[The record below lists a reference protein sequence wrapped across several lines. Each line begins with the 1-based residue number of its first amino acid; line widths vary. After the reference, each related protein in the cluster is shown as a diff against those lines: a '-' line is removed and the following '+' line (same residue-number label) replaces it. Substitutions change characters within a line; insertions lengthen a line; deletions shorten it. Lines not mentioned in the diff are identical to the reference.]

1 MTTMSAPAA
10 EVKAP
15 PPKDD
20 GRKNGLFQ
28 GWLVILLAVVFG
40 GLLAA
45 VELTLGPAIA
55 ANKRNETLSRI
66 PELISVP
73 AADSQKLDI
82 QPLAI
87 PVTRDGKTTTYR
99 VYRADRDKH
108 PAGWVIQATGQ
119 GYADRIEI
127 LLGLSPDAASI
138 TGLFVLEQ
146 KETPG
151 LGNKIASIPWRSQF
165 NGKPTGQAL
174 EVIKGGATQAS
185 QIDAITGATISSRSV
200 AAIVNRVTA
209 DLRDRLAAEAGKEA
223 S

>member
-15 PPKDD
+15 PQGKD
-20 GRKNGLFQ
+20 GRNNGLFQ

-40 GLLAA
+40 GVLAA

-73 AADSQKLDI
+73 AAESQQLDI

-87 PVTRDGKTTTYR
+87 PVTRDGKTTSYR

-108 PAGWVIQATGQ
+108 PAGWVVQATGQ
-119 GYADRIEI
+119 GYADRIEL
-127 LLGLSPDAASI
+127 LLGLSPDAARL

-151 LGNKIASIPWRSQF
+151 LGNKIASPPWRGQF
-165 NGKPTGQAL
+165 IGKPTGQAL
-174 EVIKGGATQAS
+174 EVVKSGATQPN

-209 DLRDRLAAEAGKEA
+209 DLKDRLAAEAGKEA